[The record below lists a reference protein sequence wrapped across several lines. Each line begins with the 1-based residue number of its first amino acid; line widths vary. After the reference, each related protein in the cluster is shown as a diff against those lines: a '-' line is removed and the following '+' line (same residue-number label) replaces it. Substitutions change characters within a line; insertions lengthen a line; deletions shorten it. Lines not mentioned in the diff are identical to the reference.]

1 MPHRLARPVRH
12 GEVSKE
18 SRGKEKTNKGLL
30 LAGLTVL
37 LAIGLVS
44 QAPSAI
50 ADGQTIL
57 MVGHSPDTDPWWT
70 PVKNGMK
77 QAGED
82 WGVQTEFRNPP
93 NGDLAD
99 MTRIIET
106 GAARNYYGVATTIPD
121 FDVIKS
127 AVSKVTDKG
136 IPLVT
141 YNSGTPAQS
150 ERLQAIMHV
159 GQPEYEA
166 GHAAGERAK
175 QDGIKTFVCVN
186 HFVNSEASFQRCKG
200 FADAIGADYN
210 SSVLDS
216 GTDPVEVQSK
226 TAAWLRNHPGTQAIM
241 ALGPTSAEGAIRAVR
256 QMGIQGK
263 IWFGTFDFSDNI
275 GKAIEDGTIKFA
287 IDQQPY
293 LQGYIPVAV
302 LAISR
307 KDGTRDPAKIVAILK
322 SNPAFQAHL
331 KQYDLAPN
339 YGRAGIATGP
349 HFITKDNIS
358 TLLKY
363 AGQYR

>member
-1 MPHRLARPVRH
+1 MTQRLAMLAMNNK
-12 GEVSKE
+12 VSKDDQAKNRMN
-18 SRGKEKTNKGLL
+18 RGFLWAGVAALL
-30 LAGLTVL
+30 TLGLAGEAAPVL
-37 LAIGLVS
+37 
-44 QAPSAI
+44 
-50 ADGQTIL
+50 ADGQTVL

-99 MTRIIET
+99 MTRILET

-127 AVSKVTDKG
+127 AVSKVTGKG
-136 IPLVT
+136 IPVVT

-150 ERLQAIMHV
+150 EKLQAIMHV
-159 GQPEYEA
+159 GQPEYVA

-186 HFVNSEASFQRCKG
+186 HFVNSEASFERCKG

-226 TAAWLRNHPGTQAIM
+226 TAAWLRNHPGTQAVM
-241 ALGPTSAEGAIRAVR
+241 ALGPTSAEGAIRAVH

-307 KDGTRDPAKIVAILK
+307 KESTRDPAKIVAILK
-322 SNPAFQAHL
+322 SSPAFQARL
-331 KQYDLAPN
+331 KEYDLAPN
-339 YGRAGIATGP
+339 YGPGSIATGP
-349 HFITKDNIS
+349 HFITKDNIAA
-358 TLLKY
+358 LLKY